1 MTETLSTIFQRTRG
15 APIEVSGRLVQPI
28 FEKTIETGQSNFFAH
43 RLGVSNEVLT
53 GLRLKSANGYIN
65 INNQRYTDVILWSDT
80 SPESVYFS
88 VVAKKAGVLKI
99 WNVWRADNIIQAWVG
114 NTGIMVSEEAQGKLM
129 KLECSGGTETADFTT
144 LIYEIKSIS

>member
-1 MTETLSTIFQRTRG
+1 MTETLSQAIFQRTRG

-65 INNQRYTDVILWSDT
+65 INNQRYTYYLMVRHEPRVCLLFCS
-80 SPESVYFS
+80 SEESWC
-88 VVAKKAGVLKI
+88 AEDLERMA
-99 WNVWRADNIIQAWVG
+99 ADNIIQAWVG
-114 NTGIMVSEEAQGKLM
+114 NAGIMVSEEAQGKLM
-129 KLECSGGTETADFTT
+129 KLECSGGRNSGFHHPD
-144 LIYEIKSIS
+144 L